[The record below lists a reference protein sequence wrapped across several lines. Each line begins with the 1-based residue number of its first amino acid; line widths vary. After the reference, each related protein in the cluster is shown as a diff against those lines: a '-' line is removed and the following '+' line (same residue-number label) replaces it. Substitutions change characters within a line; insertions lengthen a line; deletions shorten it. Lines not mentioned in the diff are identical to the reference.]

1 MEIEKEMVHSATPI
15 WRYAV
20 QAFPEMMAKYCG
32 PKGEKVSSSCLRLPN
47 DEILCQGKVGSWE
60 SFYEVCE
67 VSVGT
72 NPVWK
77 CKCSVRM
84 ADSTGPGNPPQLV
97 FDCSSKSGSVRLMI
111 YLYNGQLYTWLKVG
125 EVFQDTQQYP
135 VSDDK
140 KGVDVGLEALVAV
153 YAQESIPRSK

>member
-1 MEIEKEMVHSATPI
+1 
-15 WRYAV
+15 
-20 QAFPEMMAKYCG
+20 
-32 PKGEKVSSSCLRLPN
+32 
-47 DEILCQGKVGSWE
+47 
-60 SFYEVCE
+60 
-67 VSVGT
+67 
-72 NPVWK
+72 
-77 CKCSVRM
+77 M